1 MSVTMHSFSA
11 EVGSRGYH
19 VYRETSWRNIHLH
32 QHVVVLKEVN
42 NISIDID
49 PYCCRITIKRV
60 DRIGPV
66 TVGHVP
72 RELSRFIFYF
82 IQEGGS
88 VTGTVASTTPRI
100 SPIPEGGLEVPILMH
115 FTHENKAISSKM
127 EILVRKQVGKM
138 KKTFDV
144 ETLVKENFFG
154 SSPEENPM
162 CAEEDEEK
170 EQAEEDFTIEVESD
184 SEEKSIIIID

>member
-19 VYRETSWRNIHLH
+19 VYCETSWRNIHLH

-72 RELSRFIFYF
+72 REFSRFIFYF
-82 IQEGGS
+82 IEEGGS
-88 VTGTVASTTPRI
+88 VIGKVANTTPRN
-100 SPIPEGGLEVPILMH
+100 SPIPKGGLEVPILMH

-127 EILVRKQVGKM
+127 EII
-138 KKTFDV
+138 
-144 ETLVKENFFG
+144 VKET
-154 SSPEENPM
+154 S
-162 CAEEDEEK
+162 
-170 EQAEEDFTIEVESD
+170 
-184 SEEKSIIIID
+184 